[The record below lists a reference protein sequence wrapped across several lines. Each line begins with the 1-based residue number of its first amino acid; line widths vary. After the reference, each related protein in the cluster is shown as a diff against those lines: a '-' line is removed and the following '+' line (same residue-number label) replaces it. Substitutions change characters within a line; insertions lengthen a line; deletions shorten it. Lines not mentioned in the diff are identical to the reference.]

1 MSSSASN
8 FLSRSKPVLSHL
20 RRQLKCLRLKED
32 FNNINR
38 MKPVRLNVAG
48 TVKSKKRPQPAV
60 LDTGYVSIPTEAE
73 MDYYT
78 GGLKLPDKAENLEK
92 LLADL
97 QKTGKFDYELCYL
110 LRKQETL
117 DDLEDWMQQVLQ
129 KRKGGDQDYGKDVDA
144 NRFNTL
150 AEQLERK
157 AIGWDLFA
165 ESFHRA
171 LENS

>member
-1 MSSSASN
+1 MATNDRFFASSEKY
-8 FLSRSKPVLSHL
+8 LSYLS
-20 RRQLKCLRLKED
+20 RQLKCLRLQED
-32 FNNINR
+32 FQNINR
-38 MKPVRLNVAG
+38 VKPVRLNVAG
-48 TVKSKKRPQPAV
+48 SAKPKKKQQSGV
-60 LDTGYVSIPTEAE
+60 IDTGYVSIPTEAE

>member
-1 MSSSASN
+1 MSFFNSSVPR
-8 FLSRSKPVLSHL
+8 FKPYRKHL
-20 RRQLKCLRLKED
+20 ALQLKCLRLQED
-32 FNNINR
+32 FQNINR
-38 MKPVRLNVAG
+38 MRPVRLNVAG
-48 TVKSKKRPQPAV
+48 SAKSKKKPQSGV
-60 LDTGYVSIPTEAE
+60 IDSGYVSIPTEAE

-78 GGLKLPDKAENLEK
+78 MGLQLPNKIENLEK

-97 QKTGKFDYELCYL
+97 QKTGKFDRELCYL

-157 AIGWDLFA
+157 AIGRDLFA

-171 LENS
+171 LEKS